1 MVRSKTKQQRLDA
14 KNKFVENQ
22 RKKKDEDELLAEE
35 NRKNQEW
42 RIQQEGVPKA
52 MVMVETKKL
61 QDMVNHFDCRKC
73 GRTGNLF
80 LIKNVSFNTT
90 IQDHNW

>member
-14 KNKFVENQ
+14 KNKFVQNQ
-22 RKKKDEDELLAEE
+22 KERDELRAEE
-35 NRKNQEW
+35 SRKNEDW
-42 RIQQEGVPKA
+42 KIQQECVPKA

-61 QDMVNHFDCRKC
+61 QDIVNHFDCRKC

-80 LIKNVSFNTT
+80 LINNVS
-90 IQDHNW
+90 